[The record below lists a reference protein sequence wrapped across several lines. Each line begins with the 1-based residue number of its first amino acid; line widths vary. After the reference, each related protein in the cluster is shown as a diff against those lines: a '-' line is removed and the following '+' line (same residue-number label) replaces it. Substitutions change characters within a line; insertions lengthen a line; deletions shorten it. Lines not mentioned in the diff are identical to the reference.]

1 MSITRQRRWR
11 NRSTCRPWQLVDAVN
26 QVFAG
31 QSIPDFVAAP
41 GLIDKSNVPSSGAVF
56 DPESG
61 YRDIYKSVWGK

>member
-1 MSITRQRRWR
+1 VAEPLYLQA
-11 NRSTCRPWQLVDAVN
+11 WQLVDAVN